1 MRDFTPFVDL
11 QLTFTAGA
19 TRECEPLTVIR
30 DNLVE
35 GDEFFSVTII
45 RTDFSLGPI
54 TSVEIT
60 IEDSDRELTTTL
72 SLIMNYSIITM
83 GRTHNQL

>member
-19 TRECEPLTVIR
+19 TEVCEPLTVIQ
-30 DNLVE
+30 DDLVE

-60 IEDSDRELTTTL
+60 IEDSDRKLATTL
-72 SLIMNYSIITM
+72 SLIVNYCIITM
-83 GRTHNQL
+83 DRTHNWL